1 MKEPFLKMIPILCS
15 AISAVLIMLLIPMT
29 SWSHGFAGKRFF
41 PTTLSVDD
49 PFISDELSFIFN
61 HIKEPDQ
68 RTDALS
74 VGYSKRILPHF
85 GIEINDTYQFVK
97 PNGEKTQHGFSN
109 LSAGVKYQF
118 LTNGPHETI
127 LSIGVDTDIGDTG
140 NTSVGADEFTTIT
153 PGFFFGKGFGDLPDS
168 VKYLRPIAI
177 TGVIGPSLPTSSE
190 SPDTFNY
197 GFTIQYNL
205 QHLQSFVKDRSSRS
219 IKQNDRAC

>member
-1 MKEPFLKMIPILCS
+1 MKEPFLKMIPILCLS
-15 AISAVLIMLLIPMT
+15 ISVVLVMLLIPMS
-29 SWSHGFAGKRFF
+29 SWAHGFAGKRFF

-109 LSAGVKYQF
+109 LAVGVKYQF
-118 LTNGPHETI
+118 LTNAPHETI
-127 LSIGVDTDIGDTG
+127 LSIGLD
-140 NTSVGADEFTTIT
+140 
-153 PGFFFGKGFGDLPDS
+153 
-168 VKYLRPIAI
+168 
-177 TGVIGPSLPTSSE
+177 
-190 SPDTFNY
+190 
-197 GFTIQYNL
+197 
-205 QHLQSFVKDRSSRS
+205 
-219 IKQNDRAC
+219 